1 MNRRKRT
8 ALRVLGGFFA
18 IMAACTVLSGTAS
31 SVLVAR
37 VEVLNPTGG
46 ALTNTCTGKGEVAA
60 SSETRIFL
68 WADQQVETSV
78 AAGTSV
84 AKGETLVQF
93 RMEYLKQKIDA
104 KQAEVDQLDLQLK
117 QQEISA
123 AGTSYVPSADSAAR
137 SVEAARVQFDQASQ
151 RAGRAREAY
160 DGWSGGNEAER
171 QALYE
176 ALQAAVSEEASAGQ
190 ALTEAQNAYADA
202 AAQDAAQAANNASS
216 AETAHLAAQQYQIQ
230 LDQARKDLD
239 TLKAYQEA
247 GGKICAEQD
256 CVVLENNVAD
266 GTITSGAELIVTG
279 SGGWKLKGALDEADS
294 KKLAE
299 GQKVSISMDAGG
311 RSREVTIDSTRSGSD
326 GSGDGNSVSGAGAG
340 ASASTDSSGDGGTK
354 GGGFWYSSLP
364 EGMSAGYGD
373 TFTWKA
379 QIPSARSYD
388 YKIPLAALR
397 EDTAGNYCLIVS
409 EAASAV
415 AHMVWLR
422 GYADYLSIAYP
433 DASFTMESYDSF
445 LESREAKVFS
455 SVAVW
460 DSQGEQAVSAE
471 ASGQSVRAD
480 IYMMGGHL
488 QAVFGD
494 TLFRGR
500 YFTAGEEGVCLIDLR
515 TAEELF
521 GSRNVV
527 GCSLV
532 LGGED
537 YRITG
542 LVDSGRKICVIS
554 PEEGALFH
562 GVTVR
567 KQTSEQSSDNA
578 KAVLSAYFGGLSTQ
592 VTDGQLC
599 CLIGLFRL
607 ALLLTTASVVPAVL
621 LIKVSRRRLAGA
633 AVLAAGVLALAVV
646 VSGMPVGSDY
656 LPTYRSDFDFFT
668 HLWTEKSA
676 QMEQLQS
683 HQEFW
688 HEERM
693 LP

>member
-18 IMAACTVLSGTAS
+18 IMAVCTVLSGAAS

-37 VEVLNPTGG
+37 VEVLNPTSG
-46 ALTNTCTGKGEVAA
+46 ALTNTYTGKGEVAP

-151 RAGRAREAY
+151 RAGQAREAY

-299 GQKVSISMDAGG
+299 GQKVSVSMDAGG

-379 QIPSARSYD
+379 QVPSARSYD
-388 YKIPLAALR
+388 CKIPLAALR

-409 EAASAV
+409 EEESALGSVKKAKRVDVTVLEKNGEEAAVEAELQKTDQVIAASEKYV
-415 AHMVWLR
+415 
-422 GYADYLSIAYP
+422 
-433 DASFTMESYDSF
+433 
-445 LESREAKVFS
+445 
-455 SVAVW
+455 
-460 DSQGEQAVSAE
+460 
-471 ASGQSVRAD
+471 
-480 IYMMGGHL
+480 
-488 QAVFGD
+488 
-494 TLFRGR
+494 
-500 YFTAGEEGVCLIDLR
+500 EEGD
-515 TAEELF
+515 
-521 GSRNVV
+521 
-527 GCSLV
+527 
-532 LGGED
+532 
-537 YRITG
+537 RI
-542 LVDSGRKICVIS
+542 R
-554 PEEGALFH
+554 
-562 GVTVR
+562 
-567 KQTSEQSSDNA
+567 
-578 KAVLSAYFGGLSTQ
+578 
-592 VTDGQLC
+592 
-599 CLIGLFRL
+599 
-607 ALLLTTASVVPAVL
+607 
-621 LIKVSRRRLAGA
+621 IK
-633 AVLAAGVLALAVV
+633 
-646 VSGMPVGSDY
+646 D
-656 LPTYRSDFDFFT
+656 
-668 HLWTEKSA
+668 
-676 QMEQLQS
+676 
-683 HQEFW
+683 
-688 HEERM
+688 
-693 LP
+693 

>member
-1 MNRRKRT
+1 M
-8 ALRVLGGFFA
+8 LGGFFA
-18 IMAACTVLSGTAS
+18 IMAACTVLPGTAS

-176 ALQAAVSEEASAGQ
+176 AFQAAVSEEASAGQ

-527 GCSLV
+527 GCNLV

-633 AVLAAGVLALAVV
+633 AVLAAGVLARRADASVN
-646 VSGMPVGSDY
+646 P
-656 LPTYRSDFDFFT
+656 
-668 HLWTEKSA
+668 
-676 QMEQLQS
+676 
-683 HQEFW
+683 
-688 HEERM
+688 
-693 LP
+693 

>member
-18 IMAACTVLSGTAS
+18 IMAVCTVLSGAAS

-37 VEVLNPTGG
+37 VEVLNPTSG
-46 ALTNTCTGKGEVAA
+46 ALTNTYTGKGEVVP

-104 KQAEVDQLDLQLK
+104 NQTEVDQLDLQLK

-123 AGTSYVPSADSAAR
+123 EGTSYVPSADSAAR
-137 SVEAARVQFDQASQ
+137 SVEAARIQLDQASQ
-151 RAGRAREAY
+151 RAAQAREAY
-160 DGWSGGNEAER
+160 DGWSGEDEAER

-176 ALQAAVSEEASAGQ
+176 ALQTAVSEEASAGQ

-216 AETAHLAAQQYQIQ
+216 AETARLAAQQYQIQ

-247 GGKICAEQD
+247 GGKIRAEQD

-266 GTITSGAELIVTG
+266 GTITSGTELIVTG

-326 GSGDGNSVSGAGAG
+326 GSGDGNSVSGAGAD

-379 QIPSARSYD
+379 QVPSARSYD
-388 YKIPLAALR
+388 CKIPLAALR

-409 EAASAV
+409 EEESALGSVKKAKRVDVTVLEKNGEEAAVEAELQKTDQVIAASEKYV
-415 AHMVWLR
+415 
-422 GYADYLSIAYP
+422 
-433 DASFTMESYDSF
+433 
-445 LESREAKVFS
+445 
-455 SVAVW
+455 
-460 DSQGEQAVSAE
+460 
-471 ASGQSVRAD
+471 
-480 IYMMGGHL
+480 
-488 QAVFGD
+488 
-494 TLFRGR
+494 
-500 YFTAGEEGVCLIDLR
+500 EEGD
-515 TAEELF
+515 
-521 GSRNVV
+521 
-527 GCSLV
+527 
-532 LGGED
+532 
-537 YRITG
+537 RI
-542 LVDSGRKICVIS
+542 R
-554 PEEGALFH
+554 
-562 GVTVR
+562 
-567 KQTSEQSSDNA
+567 
-578 KAVLSAYFGGLSTQ
+578 
-592 VTDGQLC
+592 
-599 CLIGLFRL
+599 
-607 ALLLTTASVVPAVL
+607 
-621 LIKVSRRRLAGA
+621 IK
-633 AVLAAGVLALAVV
+633 
-646 VSGMPVGSDY
+646 D
-656 LPTYRSDFDFFT
+656 
-668 HLWTEKSA
+668 
-676 QMEQLQS
+676 
-683 HQEFW
+683 
-688 HEERM
+688 
-693 LP
+693 

>member
-18 IMAACTVLSGTAS
+18 IMAACTVLPGTAS

-151 RAGRAREAY
+151 RAGQAREAY

-422 GYADYLSIAYP
+422 
-433 DASFTMESYDSF
+433 
-445 LESREAKVFS
+445 
-455 SVAVW
+455 
-460 DSQGEQAVSAE
+460 
-471 ASGQSVRAD
+471 
-480 IYMMGGHL
+480 
-488 QAVFGD
+488 
-494 TLFRGR
+494 
-500 YFTAGEEGVCLIDLR
+500 
-515 TAEELF
+515 
-521 GSRNVV
+521 
-527 GCSLV
+527 
-532 LGGED
+532 
-537 YRITG
+537 
-542 LVDSGRKICVIS
+542 
-554 PEEGALFH
+554 
-562 GVTVR
+562 
-567 KQTSEQSSDNA
+567 
-578 KAVLSAYFGGLSTQ
+578 
-592 VTDGQLC
+592 
-599 CLIGLFRL
+599 
-607 ALLLTTASVVPAVL
+607 
-621 LIKVSRRRLAGA
+621 
-633 AVLAAGVLALAVV
+633 
-646 VSGMPVGSDY
+646 
-656 LPTYRSDFDFFT
+656 
-668 HLWTEKSA
+668 
-676 QMEQLQS
+676 
-683 HQEFW
+683 
-688 HEERM
+688 
-693 LP
+693 

>member
-1 MNRRKRT
+1 M
-8 ALRVLGGFFA
+8 LGGFFA
-18 IMAACTVLSGTAS
+18 IMAACTVLPGTAS
-31 SVLVAR
+31 SVPVAR

-46 ALTNTCTGKGEVAA
+46 ALTNICTGKGEVAA

-151 RAGRAREAY
+151 RAGQAR
-160 DGWSGGNEAER
+160 
-171 QALYE
+171 
-176 ALQAAVSEEASAGQ
+176 EASAGQ

-340 ASASTDSSGDGGTK
+340 ASASTDSSGDVGTK

-422 GYADYLSIAYP
+422 GYADYLSITYP

-445 LESREAKVFS
+445 LESGEAQAFS

-460 DSQGEQAVSAE
+460 DSQGEQEVSAE

-480 IYMMGGHL
+480 IYIMGGHL

-521 GSRNVV
+521 GSQNVV
-527 GCSLV
+527 GRSLV

-542 LVDSGRKICVIS
+542 LLDSGRKVCVIS
-554 PEEGALFH
+554 PEEGASFH

-567 KQTSEQSSDNA
+567 KQAAEQSSDNA

-592 VTDGQLC
+592 VTDG
-599 CLIGLFRL
+599 
-607 ALLLTTASVVPAVL
+607 SSAV
-621 LIKVSRRRLAGA
+621 
-633 AVLAAGVLALAVV
+633 
-646 VSGMPVGSDY
+646 
-656 LPTYRSDFDFFT
+656 
-668 HLWTEKSA
+668 
-676 QMEQLQS
+676 
-683 HQEFW
+683 
-688 HEERM
+688 
-693 LP
+693 